1 MSRKPSQ
8 SEGHGGYKWGK
19 WYVNGGYK
27 CRVDLSNE
35 PADGAAY
42 VSGFLQS
49 PVALITEPPSP
60 PLLDSTSFLLPL
72 LLLLPLPLADYC
84 LFCWFLI

>member
-1 MSRKPSQ
+1 M
-8 SEGHGGYKWGK
+8 GK

-49 PVALITEPPSP
+49 PGALITESLSS
-60 PLLDSTSFLLPL
+60 LLGSTSVLLT
-72 LLLLPLPLADYC
+72 LLLLPLADY
-84 LFCWFLI
+84 